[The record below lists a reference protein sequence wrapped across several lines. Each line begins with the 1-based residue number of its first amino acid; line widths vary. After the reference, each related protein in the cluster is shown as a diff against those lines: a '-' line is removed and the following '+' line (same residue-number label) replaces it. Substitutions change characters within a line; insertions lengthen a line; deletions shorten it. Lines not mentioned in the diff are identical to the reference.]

1 MDRAIKI
8 FLAVFGGVLTLALML
23 SIYYVLIP
31 SFSENLEPV
40 KIVDVEIRLDNL
52 QVVNTFNDGDWQFVR
67 NWLRRNDRDM
77 AVLAWDLLN
86 ERRVNGL
93 GEVVAIH
100 QHGHAERR
108 KSKCDFTVHEV
119 YNDRVDALTHELDD
133 SMPLY
138 VSFQRKLTGRTVLWY
153 EPLEEEGVGHEAL
166 HEVVNDSYKHITR
179 SSQRRMSI
187 QRIRNK
193 DGWFHAT
200 FMKGS
205 AGRSR
210 SERLTPLI
218 TKIMHEHLPTD
229 TSKIRYQ

>member
-1 MDRAIKI
+1 M
-8 FLAVFGGVLTLALML
+8 
-23 SIYYVLIP
+23 
-31 SFSENLEPV
+31 
-40 KIVDVEIRLDNL
+40 
-52 QVVNTFNDGDWQFVR
+52 
-67 NWLRRNDRDM
+67 
-77 AVLAWDLLN
+77 
-86 ERRVNGL
+86 
-93 GEVVAIH
+93 
-100 QHGHAERR
+100 
-108 KSKCDFTVHEV
+108 
-119 YNDRVDALTHELDD
+119 
-133 SMPLY
+133 
-138 VSFQRKLTGRTVLWY
+138 LWY

-229 TSKIRYQ
+229 ARMEMWSGRSTGSWTCACGKTLTWGSRDEVGCLQWHMLACPLAEERKVRKRWAGPPALR

>member
-1 MDRAIKI
+1 
-8 FLAVFGGVLTLALML
+8 
-23 SIYYVLIP
+23 
-31 SFSENLEPV
+31 
-40 KIVDVEIRLDNL
+40 
-52 QVVNTFNDGDWQFVR
+52 
-67 NWLRRNDRDM
+67 
-77 AVLAWDLLN
+77 
-86 ERRVNGL
+86 
-93 GEVVAIH
+93 
-100 QHGHAERR
+100 
-108 KSKCDFTVHEV
+108 
-119 YNDRVDALTHELDD
+119 
-133 SMPLY
+133 MPLY
-138 VSFQRKLTGRTVLWY
+138 VSFQRKLTGRTMLWY

-205 AGRSR
+205 AGRPR

-229 TSKIRYQ
+229 ARMEMSAQGGQPGSPPPLRRLRCVHAH